1 MMNKKI
7 KYIIIFL
14 LSLSFSFITYSYKN
28 FPLPDNTNNTKAETQ
43 LTQTNPN
50 EEFIKNLDITKY
62 ETNGTDYANPKY
74 NPERIGKRI
83 EEIDIVYDYDF
94 ARLAQVEKKL
104 EGIDRKKALKA
115 IFYMVTK
122 DAKTDLEKHLAIL
135 RFLGKSSFHNKIQPM
150 YPDKTAVYDPLVL
163 LELSEMRCGHVARIA
178 IDLFNA
184 AGYRGRLVQAGGHV
198 LAEIAYGDSY
208 HYFDADLFSG
218 GQVVV
223 KDGKIPSIAQLS
235 NEPYLLDQF
244 GSGIETFPNQNLLD
258 QFVSGIET
266 FPNQKGV
273 TPSVAYP
280 SYNYFYRKAYTS
292 KPIFYEKTAS
302 TEQTKN
308 KWYGWNHYVTIV
320 DSKRKIIEDNPI
332 YYIPG
337 SISYKSIVVKPQS
350 DISKSI
356 VNLEWSESED
366 LDRDL
371 LGYKVFISKQSRGW
385 NNIYWQGEKKI
396 ETFNHNL
403 GVWKSQMY
411 DFLFK
416 EPPHNVLLIKT
427 RKTKVNIELTKGKD
441 YYITIM
447 PYDQHGES
455 VGRVVY
461 PPSNEIKISL

>member
-1 MMNKKI
+1 MINKKI
-7 KYIIIFL
+7 KYIIISL
-14 LSLSFSFITYSYKN
+14 LSLSFSFIAYSYQN
-28 FPLPDNTNNTKAETQ
+28 FLLPDNTNNVKAEIE
-43 LTQTNPN
+43 LTQTNPT
-50 EEFIKNLDITKY
+50 EEFIKNLDIRKY

-94 ARLAQVEKKL
+94 ARLAQVEKNL

-115 IFYMVTK
+115 IFDLVTK
-122 DAKTDLEKHLAIL
+122 DAKTDLEKHLAVLI
-135 RFLGKSSFHNKIQPM
+135 FLEKSSFHNKIQPT
-150 YPDKTAVYDPLVL
+150 YPDKTPVYDPLAL

-184 AGYRGRLVQAGGHV
+184 AGYKGRLVQAGSHV
-198 LAEIAYGDSY
+198 LAEIAYGGSY
-208 HYFDADLFSG
+208 HYFEADLFGG

-235 NEPYLLDQF
+235 NEPYLLDQL
-244 GSGIETFPNQNLLD
+244 GSNIETFR
-258 QFVSGIET
+258 
-266 FPNQKGV
+266 NQKAV
-273 TPSVAYP
+273 LPSVPYP
-280 SYNYFYRKAYTS
+280 SYFYFDRKAYTA
-292 KPIFYEKTAS
+292 KPIFYEKNAS

-320 DSKRKIIEDNPI
+320 DSKRKMIEDNPI

-337 SISYKSIVVKPQS
+337 GISYKSIVVKPQS
-350 DISKSI
+350 GISKSI

-371 LGYKVFISKQSRGW
+371 LGYKVFISTQSRGW
-385 NNIYWQGEKKI
+385 NNIDWQGEKKI

-403 GVWKSQMY
+403 GAWKPQMY

-416 EPPHNVLLIKT
+416 EPPHDVLLIKT
-427 RKTKVNIELTKGKD
+427 KKTTANIELTKGKD

-455 VGRVVY
+455 VGRVLY